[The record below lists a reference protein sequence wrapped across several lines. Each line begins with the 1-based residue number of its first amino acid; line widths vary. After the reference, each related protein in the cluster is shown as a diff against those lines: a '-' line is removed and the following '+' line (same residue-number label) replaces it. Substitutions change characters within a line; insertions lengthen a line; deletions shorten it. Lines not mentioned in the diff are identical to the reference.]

1 MQETLRDAI
10 SIPVLGWFPEWGHGK
25 PLQYSCLKNP
35 TYRGLRG
42 LQSIELPRVRHD
54 WSDLA
59 CTRSIK
65 IQRHHF
71 AHKGLSNQS
80 CDFSSS
86 HVWMWR
92 CFRIVV
98 LEKIL
103 ESHSDNEAIKSVN
116 PKGNQP
122 WLFIGRTDAEAPI
135 FGPLDAKSW
144 LTGKHHDA
152 GKGGERGGRV

>member
-1 MQETLRDAI
+1 MQFQSLCWDDSLNEGMATRS
-10 SIPVLGWFPEWGHGK
+10 SILAWRIPCTEEPG
-25 PLQYSCLKNP
+25 
-35 TYRGLRG
+35 G
-42 LQSIELPRVRHD
+42 LQSIELPRVGHD

-65 IQRHHF
+65 IRRHHF

-80 CDFSSS
+80 YDFSSS
-86 HVWMWR
+86 HVWMWG

-103 ESHSDNEAIKSVN
+103 ESHLDSKEIRSVN

-135 FGPLDAKSW
+135 LGPLDAKSW